1 MTSHYPPLPTSQ
13 MLFRL
18 LVIIALSAVAPLSLA
33 QEQSVVDQ
41 IVQQKY
47 TDDLPEIKKR
57 KRIRA
62 LVTYSRTDFFFD
74 DSGAP
79 IGLQVEFMHE
89 FEKQL
94 NKGVKREADKVRVQ
108 FIPTTFDRLIPDL
121 LEGRGDIAAAIL
133 TLTNER
139 QKKIKFITS
148 NRQKIAELVVTHKS
162 VDNITAVEDLAGQ
175 ELYVLRGSSYAE
187 HLRALNKT
195 FKKNKLKPIKIVEAD
210 STQTSE
216 DILELVNAGV
226 VKITVVD
233 DYKAQIWARVL
244 PNIKL
249 LNSVAISKNNAA
261 GWGIRKNNPELE
273 KSLNVFLNKVKKG
286 TLFGN
291 MIFNRYYKKDKWIKD
306 PNARADR
313 NKLLALIHLFR
324 KYGDQYEFDF
334 LAIAAQAYQESQL
347 DHSRQSHRGA
357 KGIMQLLPST
367 AADKHVGIANIDS
380 EEDNIHAGTK
390 YLAFVRD
397 RYFSDPE
404 ITPENRMAFSW
415 AAYNAGPTKVRKMRN
430 LAEKMGLDRNVW
442 HSNVEI
448 AAGKLVGRETVQ
460 YVGNIFKYYIAYSL
474 VKDSYIK
481 SLENPG

>member
-18 LVIIALSAVAPLSLA
+18 LVIIALSTVAPLSLA

-133 TLTNER
+133 TLTDER

-195 FKKNKLKPIKIVEAD
+195 FKKNKLKPIKITEAD

-226 VKITVVD
+226 VKMTVVD

-261 GWGIRKNNPELE
+261 GWGIRKSSPELE

-291 MIFNRYYKKDKWIKD
+291 ISSGNTVISTNSISS
-306 PNARADR
+306 P
-313 NKLLALIHLFR
+313 
-324 KYGDQYEFDF
+324 
-334 LAIAAQAYQESQL
+334 
-347 DHSRQSHRGA
+347 
-357 KGIMQLLPST
+357 LLP
-367 AADKHVGIANIDS
+367 
-380 EEDNIHAGTK
+380 
-390 YLAFVRD
+390 R
-397 RYFSDPE
+397 P
-404 ITPENRMAFSW
+404 
-415 AAYNAGPTKVRKMRN
+415 
-430 LAEKMGLDRNVW
+430 
-442 HSNVEI
+442 
-448 AAGKLVGRETVQ
+448 
-460 YVGNIFKYYIAYSL
+460 
-474 VKDSYIK
+474 IK
-481 SLENPG
+481 SLNWTTVGRVIVVQRELCSCCLLPLQINMSASLTSILRKTIFMQARNTWHFCVIAIFPIRRSPRKTAWHFHGRPITLAPPRSGR